1 MLFLSSTAMVISPRV
16 RFVHFINFIS
26 LMITIHLMIDLKE
39 TVLYVLKMFLLS
51 LHPREQY
58 LLGTK
63 NNVRSQ

>member
-1 MLFLSSTAMVISPRV
+1 
-16 RFVHFINFIS
+16 
-26 LMITIHLMIDLKE
+26 MIDLKE